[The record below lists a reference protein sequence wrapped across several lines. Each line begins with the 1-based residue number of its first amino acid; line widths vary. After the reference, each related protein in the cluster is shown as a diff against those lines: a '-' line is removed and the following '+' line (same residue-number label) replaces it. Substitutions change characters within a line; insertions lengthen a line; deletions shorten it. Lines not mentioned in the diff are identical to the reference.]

1 MSLLSSIGGL
11 FSGAVKAASTIAG
24 AIGSINQIKQAV
36 NPGGSPVF
44 GGGGP
49 VSMPQLPP
57 LQTQSISNAAMP
69 GLGSIGR
76 AIGRLGTR
84 VGPIASRV
92 GGAVARGAGRVIR
105 DPRTGA
111 VVATIIA
118 GMAYDLAGNLLG
130 PAPRR
135 YRRINPCNARAA
147 RRAIRRIKGVRKLL
161 HSIEKQLPKQRSSAC
176 APRSFGRKKC
186 R

>member
-1 MSLLSSIGGL
+1 MSLLSSIGNL
-11 FSGAVKAASTIAG
+11 FRGAVNAASTVST
-24 AIGSINQIKQAV
+24 AISSVNQIKAAV
-36 NPGGSPVF
+36 APGRGPVF

-49 VSMPQLPP
+49 VSMPMLPP
-57 LQTQSISNAAMP
+57 IQTQSIGQAAMP
-69 GLGSIGR
+69 GLGSVGS
-76 AIGRLGTR
+76 AIGRIAGR
-84 VGPIASRV
+84 IAPAVGRI
-92 GGAVARGAGRVIR
+92 GGAVGRAAGRVIK

-111 VVATIIA
+111 VVATIVA

-161 HSIEKQLPKQRSSAC
+161 HSIEKQLPKQRSHSGGR
-176 APRSFGRKKC
+176 PSFGRKKC